1 MRVLIG
7 YDGSDGSRAAIN
19 DLARAGLSPGT
30 SALILTA
37 VEVAPLAAAP
47 MMPAAYPSADPVEAS
62 VYPAVVAAEAAD
74 AAAHRIA
81 REGEAALRALF
92 PDWTI
97 AAEMT
102 VDAPGPALVARAA
115 SWNADLVVV
124 GSHGHSRLARLLL
137 GSVSQMV
144 VAHAPCSTRVVR
156 AGAAPHQGATK
167 LLLAIDTS
175 PNSAMTVEAVSQRSW
190 PAATQA
196 RVVTVMDPRSAALF
210 AHAPDTQHRTG
221 APPDASAMQWARHAL
236 DEAVKELIAS
246 GLETTSAVRDGDATH
261 ELLAEASQWPADCI
275 FLGAKGHSRLERLL
289 LGSVS
294 SSIAAKAHCSVE
306 IVRSEVA

>member
-1 MRVLIG
+1 
-7 YDGSDGSRAAIN
+7 
-19 DLARAGLSPGT
+19 
-30 SALILTA
+30 
-37 VEVAPLAAAP
+37 VASLAAAP

-81 REGEAALRALF
+81 REGEEALRALF

-196 RVVTVMDPRSAALF
+196 RVVTVMDPRSAALLT
-210 AHAPDTQHRTG
+210 HTQHRTG

-306 IVRSEVA
+306 IVRSEIA